1 MAFAL
6 TDRIE
11 QHLNED
17 LVAWLTTVTPS
28 GRPAP
33 RVVWF
38 VWNGTEIVMYSQSD
52 SAKLRHIE
60 ANDQVTVN
68 FNCSAEGSDVVVIGG
83 RAGVLPDAPPPSNYP
98 GLIDKYAARMEN
110 MGVKREWYDDSY
122 RVALRIVPE
131 RSWTIPR

>member
-1 MAFAL
+1 MAFVL

-11 QHLNED
+11 HHLRED

-28 GRPAP
+28 GRPMP
-33 RVVWF
+33 RVVWLA
-38 VWNGTEIVMYSQSD
+38 WNGTQIVVYSQND

-60 ANDQVTVN
+60 ANDQVTFS
-68 FNCSAEGSDVVVIGG
+68 FNCSAEGTDVVVIGG
-83 RAGVLPDAPPPSNYP
+83 RAEMLPDAPPPSQYS
-98 GLIDKYAARMEN
+98 GLIDKYAARIER
-110 MGVKREWYDDSY
+110 MGQSQEWYDRNY